1 MSCHAMACDI
11 GERLAGFDYRDFKA
25 ALDVEA
31 RDQLRFQREVLAW
44 YPRIRRFVID
54 EMVLAGRYP
63 VMRYV
68 G

>member
-1 MSCHAMACDI
+1 MARDI
-11 GERLAGFDYRDFKA
+11 AIRLAGFDFQAFKA
-25 ALDVEA
+25 TLEVET

-63 VMRYV
+63 VMRYI

>member
-1 MSCHAMACDI
+1 MADDI
-11 GERLAGFDYRDFKA
+11 GERLAGFDFRAFKA

-31 RDQLRFQREVLAW
+31 RDQLRFQRDVLDW
-44 YPRIRRFVID
+44 YPRIRRFVIE
-54 EMVLAGRYP
+54 EMVLRDRYP